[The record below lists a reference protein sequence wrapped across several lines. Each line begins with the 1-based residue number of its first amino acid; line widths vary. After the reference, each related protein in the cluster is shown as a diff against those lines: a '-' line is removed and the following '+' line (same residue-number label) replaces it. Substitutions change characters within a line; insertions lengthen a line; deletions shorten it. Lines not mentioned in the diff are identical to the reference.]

1 MKVLMVCLGNICRSP
16 LAQGILENKLKDSHF
31 LWEIDSAGTG
41 GWHAG
46 EKPDIRSI
54 QIANKYNIDITNQR
68 ARKIR
73 SIDFEYFDW
82 IFAMDQNNLND
93 LHKQAHD
100 HELSKIVKMT
110 HFSKKYQLQD
120 VPDPYY
126 GEGDGFQIVYE
137 MLSESIDCFLL
148 YINNQN

>member
-1 MKVLMVCLGNICRSP
+1 MMKILMVCLGNICRSP
-16 LAQGILENKLKDSHF
+16 LAQGILESKVKDF
-31 LWEIDSAGTG
+31 NPKWEIDSAGTG

-46 EKPDIRSI
+46 EKPDTRSI
-54 QIANKYNIDITNQR
+54 QIAKKYQIDITSQR

-73 SIDFEYFDW
+73 SIDFEYYDW

-100 HELSKIVKMT
+100 FELHKIVKLT
-110 HFSKKYQLQD
+110 HFSKKYKNQD

-126 GEGDGFQIVYE
+126 GEGDGFQIVYD
-137 MLSESIDCFLL
+137 MLSEAIDGFLEHRK
-148 YINNQN
+148 